1 MLLIRVVLVNGLRIC
16 LMRIG
21 LRQNKKR
28 ETRGN
33 KQGQLFKGVWLQGSK
48 KKNRAIA
55 DGMRNKA
62 KRIMI
67 HFLFT

>member
-48 KKNRAIA
+48 KK
-55 DGMRNKA
+55 K
-62 KRIMI
+62 
-67 HFLFT
+67 

>member
-1 MLLIRVVLVNGLRIC
+1 
-16 LMRIG
+16 MRIG